1 MRIDIVSDVI
11 CPWCFIGKRRL
22 EKALAL
28 RPDLTAEVTWRPFQ
42 LNPDMPA
49 SGMERQA
56 YLAMKFGSATQADRL
71 YRNIAAAGASVD
83 IPFDFARIR
92 RTPST
97 RKAHALIREAL
108 AEGLGDATVE
118 RLFRAYFIEGRDVGD
133 RATLLE
139 LAAESGLGRSAIDR
153 ALDDPAIEE
162 HVVAEDRGAR
172 RLGINAVPCF
182 IFDGQYA
189 VSGAQEPEFFLPIF
203 DLVRNDAEATA

>member
-28 RPDLTAEVTWRPFQ
+28 RPDLTSEVTWRPFQ

-56 YLAMKFGSATQADRL
+56 YLAMKFGSAAQADRL
-71 YRNIAAAGASVD
+71 YRNIAAAGATVD

-92 RTPST
+92 RTPNT

-108 AEGLGDATVE
+108 VEGLGDATVE
-118 RLFRAYFIEGRDVGD
+118 RLFRAYFIEGRDLGD

-139 LAAESGLGRSAIDR
+139 LADETGLERSAIDQ
-153 ALDDPAIEE
+153 ALDNPTIEE
-162 HVVAEDRGAR
+162 HVLAEDRGAR

-203 DLVRNDAEATA
+203 DLVRNGAEATA